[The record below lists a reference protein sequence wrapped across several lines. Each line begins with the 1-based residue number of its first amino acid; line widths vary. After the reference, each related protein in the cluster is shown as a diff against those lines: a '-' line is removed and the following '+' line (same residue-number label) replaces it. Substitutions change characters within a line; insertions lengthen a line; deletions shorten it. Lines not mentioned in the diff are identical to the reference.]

1 MGSSVWSSM
10 KQKSTRKATPAPS
23 SASTVGLVHP
33 MGELPYGSIP

>member
-23 SASTVGLVHP
+23 SARTVGLVQP
-33 MGELPYGSIP
+33 MDDLP